1 MIFVEKIN
9 TDRGS
14 LSDLQGIRPIL
25 RFNPLSVCLNKH
37 QIEIRVLRLISK
49 VLIVFKQVNL
59 DLLTINNKVMEFTY
73 FIGSD
78 VSKNE
83 LDFAVMRGNTL
94 LFHRE
99 IANTQEAIIGFI
111 KELYKLPGFNV
122 SHCLFC
128 MEHTGIYNNHLLACL
143 YKKKANIWLEAAVQI
158 KNSSGKLRG
167 KNDKVDSI
175 RIADYAYTQREKV
188 RLWVPKREVIQQLSH
203 LSAARTRL
211 IEAKKMLKTPLKELD
226 SFSTKKIA
234 GPGACVCSH
243 TLKAIDA
250 DLERADNK
258 IDKLIAD
265 DPELR
270 RLFGLVI
277 SVSGVGK
284 VTATQILITTN
295 EFKDISN
302 PKQYACYAGV
312 APFTDDS
319 GKIEKKA
326 RVSHM
331 ANKKVKTLLHMS
343 ALIAIQ
349 HNKDIKLYYN
359 RKVNEEKKNKMSV
372 INAVRNK
379 LILRIFACVNH
390 NSLYKNNYCNL
401 LV

>member
-1 MIFVEKIN
+1 
-9 TDRGS
+9 
-14 LSDLQGIRPIL
+14 
-25 RFNPLSVCLNKH
+25 
-37 QIEIRVLRLISK
+37 
-49 VLIVFKQVNL
+49 
-59 DLLTINNKVMEFTY
+59 MEFTY
-73 FIGSD
+73 FIGTD

-83 LDFAVMRGNTL
+83 LDFAVMQGKTL
-94 LFHRE
+94 LFHKE
-99 IANTQEAIIGFI
+99 IVNTQEDVLKFL
-111 KELYKLPGFNV
+111 KELVKLPGFELTKAV
-122 SHCLFC
+122 FC

-143 YKKKANIWLEAAVQI
+143 
-158 KNSSGKLRG
+158 GKLRG

-188 RLWVPKREVIQQLSH
+188 RLWSPKREVVQQLAH
-203 LSAARTRL
+203 LSAARSRL

-226 SFSTKKIA
+226 SFSSKKIA
-234 GPGACVCSH
+234 GPGASICSH

-250 DLERADNK
+250 DLERADHK
-258 IDKLIAD
+258 MDKLIAD
-265 DPELR
+265 DPELS
-270 RLFGLVI
+270 RLFNLVT

-295 EFKDISN
+295 EFKDISS

-349 HNKDIKLYYN
+349 HNKDITLYYH

-390 NSLYKNNYCNL
+390 NSPYQNNYQKL
-401 LV
+401 LA

>member
-1 MIFVEKIN
+1 
-9 TDRGS
+9 
-14 LSDLQGIRPIL
+14 
-25 RFNPLSVCLNKH
+25 
-37 QIEIRVLRLISK
+37 
-49 VLIVFKQVNL
+49 
-59 DLLTINNKVMEFTY
+59 MEFTY
-73 FIGSD
+73 FIGTD

-83 LDFAVMRGNTL
+83 LDFAVMQGKTL
-94 LFHRE
+94 LFHKE
-99 IANTQEAIIGFI
+99 IVNTQEDVLIFL
-111 KELYKLPGFNV
+111 KELVKLPGFELTKAV
-122 SHCLFC
+122 FC

-143 YKKKANIWLEAAVQI
+143 YKKKANIWLEAAIQI

-188 RLWVPKREVIQQLSH
+188 RLWSPKREVVQQLAH
-203 LSAARTRL
+203 LSAARSRL

-226 SFSTKKIA
+226 SFSSKKIA
-234 GPGACVCSH
+234 GPGASICSH

-250 DLERADNK
+250 DLERADHK
-258 IDKLIAD
+258 MDKLIAD

-270 RLFGLVI
+270 RLFNLVT

-349 HNKDIKLYYN
+349 HNKDITLYYH

-390 NSLYKNNYCNL
+390 NSPYQNNYQKL
-401 LV
+401 LA

>member
-1 MIFVEKIN
+1 M
-9 TDRGS
+9 
-14 LSDLQGIRPIL
+14 QGIRPIL

-37 QIEIRVLRLISK
+37 QIEIRVSRLISK

-59 DLLTINNKVMEFTY
+59 DLLTINSKVMEFTY
-73 FIGSD
+73 FIGTD
-78 VSKNE
+78 VSKNK
-83 LDFAVMRGNTL
+83 LDFAVMQGKTL
-94 LFHRE
+94 LFHKE
-99 IANTQEAIIGFI
+99 IINTQAEILAFI
-111 KELYKLPGFNV
+111 KELAKLPEFDLAIAV
-122 SHCLFC
+122 FC

-143 YKKKANIWLEAAVQI
+143 YKKKANIWLEAAIRI
-158 KNSSGKLRG
+158 KNSSGNVRG
-167 KNDKVDSI
+167 KNDKIDSI

-188 RLWVPKREVIQQLSH
+188 RLWAPKREVIQQLAH
-203 LSAARTRL
+203 LSAARSRL
-211 IEAKKMLKTPLKELD
+211 IEAKKILKTPLQEHD
-226 SFSTKKIA
+226 SFSTRKIA
-234 GPGACVCSH
+234 KQSTAICSH

-250 DLERADNK
+250 DLARAEK
-258 IDKLIAD
+258 AIDKIID
-265 DPELR
+265 EDQELK
-270 RLFGLVI
+270 RLFRLVT

-295 EFKDISN
+295 EFKDIRN

-319 GKIEKKA
+319 GKIKKKA

-349 HNKDIKLYYN
+349 HNKDLKFYFE
-359 RKVNEEKKNKMSV
+359 RKVNQEKKNKMSV

-390 NSLYKNNYCNL
+390 DKLYENNCHK
-401 LV
+401 LVA

>member
-1 MIFVEKIN
+1 
-9 TDRGS
+9 
-14 LSDLQGIRPIL
+14 
-25 RFNPLSVCLNKH
+25 
-37 QIEIRVLRLISK
+37 
-49 VLIVFKQVNL
+49 
-59 DLLTINNKVMEFTY
+59 MEFTY
-73 FIGSD
+73 FIGID

-83 LDFAVMRGNTL
+83 LDFAVMRSNTL

-99 IANTQEAIIGFI
+99 IINTQEAIASFI
-111 KELYKLPGFNV
+111 KELHKLPGFNI
-122 SHCLFC
+122 SHSVFC

-143 YKKKANIWLEAAVQI
+143 YKKKANIWLEAAIQI

-188 RLWVPKREVIQQLSH
+188 RLWAPKREVIQQLAH

-226 SFSTKKIA
+226 SFSSKKIA
-234 GPGACVCSH
+234 GPGASVCSH
-243 TLKAIDA
+243 ALRAIDA

-258 IDKLIAD
+258 MDKLIAD

-270 RLFGLVI
+270 RLFNLVT

-284 VTATQILITTN
+284 VTATQMLITTN

-331 ANKKVKTLLHMS
+331 ANKKVKRLLHMS

-349 HNKDIKLYYN
+349 HNEDMKLYYN
-359 RKVNEEKKNKMSV
+359 RKVNDEKKNKMSV

-379 LILRIFACVNH
+379 LILRIFACVNR
-390 NSLYKNNYCNL
+390 NSPYQNNYQKL
-401 LV
+401 LA